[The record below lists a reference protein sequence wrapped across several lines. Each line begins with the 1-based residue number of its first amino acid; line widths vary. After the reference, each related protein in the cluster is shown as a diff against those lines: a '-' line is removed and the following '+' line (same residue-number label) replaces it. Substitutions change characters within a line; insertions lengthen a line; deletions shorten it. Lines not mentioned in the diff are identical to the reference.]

1 MQRGVIDSAKAMIF
15 QTFSEKLDASNST
28 FLIADLGCS
37 TGPNTF
43 IAMQNIIDAI
53 ILKYQF
59 PTQQT
64 HNNPAKKSAP
74 EFHVFFNDHV
84 DNDFNTLFKNL
95 PASRIYS
102 AAGVPGSF
110 YNPLFPA
117 ASLHVAHCS
126 YALQW
131 LSKIPPGIGER
142 GSPAWNKGKIYCA
155 GNEEGVTKAYFGQFQ
170 ADMDAFLK
178 ARAQELV
185 EGGLVV
191 IQMPGVPDCTVLPS
205 QTGGGLNLEFLGES
219 LADMVNMGVISE
231 EKMDSFNFPLYMPS
245 SKEVETV
252 VEINKC
258 FTIEK
263 ICTLSNP
270 VNSKSGPL
278 IVEKTSASIRS
289 IMENLMRDHFGSENM
304 DPLFHLFA
312 QKLQKNQ
319 LLYENAIRKDVFL
332 FVLLK
337 RKGNF

>member
-15 QTFSEKLDASNST
+15 QTFSEKLDIEHFSSPRFNASNST
-28 FLIADLGCS
+28 FRIADLGCS

-43 IAMQNIIDAI
+43 IAVQNIIDAI
-53 ILKYQF
+53 MLKYQF

-64 HNNPAKKSAP
+64 HNNPTKNTAP

-95 PASRIYS
+95 PASRLYS

-131 LSKIPPGIGER
+131 LSRIPPGISEE

-185 EGGLVV
+185 VGGLVV
-191 IQMPGVPDCTVLPS
+191 IQIPGVPDC
-205 QTGGGLNLEFLGES
+205 
-219 LADMVNMGVISE
+219 AGVISE

-252 VEINKC
+252 VEMNKC

-263 ICTLSNP
+263 TCTLSNP

-278 IVEKTSASIRS
+278 VVEKTSASIRS

-304 DPLFHLFA
+304 DQLFHLFA

-319 LLYENAIRKDVFL
+319 LLYENAIRKDVYL